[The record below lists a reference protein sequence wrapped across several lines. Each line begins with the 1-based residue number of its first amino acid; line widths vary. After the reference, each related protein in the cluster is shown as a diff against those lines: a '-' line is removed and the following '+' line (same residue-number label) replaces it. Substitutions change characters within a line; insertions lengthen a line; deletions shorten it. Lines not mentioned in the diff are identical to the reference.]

1 MHFLHLLTS
10 IILFYLIQKTTQEKL
25 VFVMTHF
32 RHGAR
37 APNSIDE
44 NSLDKVHETWTTPGE
59 LTAVGMRMQYLL
71 GLRNRKRYIDDYKLL
86 SNRFDPHEMLVYST
100 NFNRTL
106 MSIYSQLQGLYPH
119 KPEVGFSLNE
129 EQEISAIPQVNINKS
144 YIKDLVDIMNSSA
157 LPDFMTVIPVRM
169 ISENDKKISVRC
181 SGTSNNTKNTSMESI
196 IAVKYYFN
204 QKYKK
209 YLNEFYNE
217 STTYDFDFL
226 KSFCDAFVADYTDRR
241 NITGLKNTGVNFEE
255 LAESCYEV
263 LKINFRDYSL
273 NAGQNHL
280 DIIESSKIMREMI
293 RLMQQRVDDDI
304 NNVTEIDYD
313 DFSRPKM
320 MMISAHD
327 TTVSCH
333 QITIIKC
340 FNLDLDTFQLAKFT
354 AQMAFEVV
362 RKDDNETDLNN
373 LSYKD
378 YTVNYYFNDDNIL
391 SVSFEEFKEKMLNY
405 LWTEEEVDSYCSGN
419 SSNKN
424 ETDDNNN
431 DNNEN
436 NNVLVYGIVICALS
450 VLVVVCIVINIVLVV
465 LFKRGKNGGSS
476 KAVSLV
482 GVSKSDA

>member
-1 MHFLHLLTS
+1 MYFLNFLS
-10 IILFYLIQKTTQEKL
+10 LFYLINISIQEKL
-25 VFVMTHF
+25 IFVMTHF

-37 APNSIDE
+37 APNSI
-44 NSLDKVHETWTTPGE
+44 NKNNLDKVNELWTIPGE

-71 GLRNRKRYIDDYKLL
+71 GLRNRKRYIDNYKLL
-86 SNRFDPHEMLVYST
+86 SKKFDPHEMLVYST

-119 KPEVGFSLNE
+119 KSGVGLSLNE
-129 EQEISAIPQVNINKS
+129 EQEVSAIPQVKINES
-144 YIKDLVDIMNSSA
+144 YIKDEVDIMNSSA

-169 ISENDKKISVRC
+169 ISDNDRKISVRC
-181 SGTSNNTKNTSMESI
+181 SGSSNNTKNTSMESI

-209 YLNEFYNE
+209 YLNEFFNE
-217 STTYDFDFL
+217 STTYDFSFL
-226 KSFCDAFVADYTDRR
+226 KNFCDAFVADYTDRR
-241 NITGLKNTGVNFEE
+241 KITELKNTGVNFEE

-280 DIIESSKIMREMI
+280 DLIESSKILREMI
-293 RLMQQRVDDDI
+293 RLMKQRVDDDI

-333 QITIIKC
+333 EITIIKC

-362 RKDDNETDLNN
+362 RKDDNETDLSS

-378 YTVNYYFNDDNIL
+378 YTVNYYFNDDKVL
-391 SVSFEEFKEKMLNY
+391 SVSLEEFIEKMDNY
-405 LWTEEEVDSYCSGN
+405 LWTEEEVDSYCSVDN
-419 SSNKN
+419 SKKN
-424 ETDDNNN
+424 ETDDSSN
-431 DNNEN
+431 DGIEN
-436 NNVLVYGIVICALS
+436 NNVLVYGITICALS
-450 VLVVVCIVINIVLVV
+450 VLLAVCIVINIILIV
-465 LFKRGKNGGSS
+465 LFKRGKKGGSD

-482 GVSKSDA
+482 SVSKNDA